1 MKKNFLYI
9 PMALLL
15 LAACSSEG
23 NNETA
28 ASVETASVETEVA
41 NVPKVKVTQVT
52 ARLVD
57 QLSEFTANVEADVK
71 NEIAPQSPVRISD
84 IRAEVGDRVSKGQV
98 LVVMDN
104 NSLTQLQAQLENQKT
119 EFARVDE
126 LYKVGGA
133 SKSEWDAK
141 KMSLDVLQA
150 SYDNLVENTTLK
162 SPINGIVTARNYDK
176 GDLYSTG
183 KPVLVV
189 EQITPVKILINV
201 NEQYYKYVRKGMPV
215 DGIVLDALPGETFQ
229 GNVSLVYPTLDPATR
244 TFPVEVQVKNENLRV
259 RPGMFARVTLNFGTE
274 NRVVV
279 PDLAVV
285 KQVGSGDRY
294 VWVVNA
300 DNTVS
305 YNKVELGRRMG
316 NEYEVISG
324 VDNGATVVI
333 AGQNKLASGKE
344 VSIVK

>member
-15 LAACSSEG
+15 LASCSSEG

-28 ASVETASVETEVA
+28 APEATVAAATEDVDVA
-41 NVPKVKVTQVT
+41 KVKVTNVS
-52 ARLVD
+52 AREVD
-57 QLSEFTANVEADVK
+57 QLSEFTANVEAEVK
-71 NEIAPQSPVRISD
+71 NEIAPQNPVRISD

-104 NSLTQLQAQLENQKT
+104 NSLTQLQAQLENQKI

-133 SKSEWDAK
+133 SKSEWDSK

-176 GDLYSTG
+176 GDLYSSG

-189 EQITPVKILINV
+189 EQIAPVKILINV
-201 NEQYYKYVRKGMPV
+201 NEQYYKSVKKGMV
-215 DGIVLDALPGETFQ
+215 VNDITFDALPGETFQ
-229 GNVSLVYPTLDPATR
+229 GHVSLVYPTLDPATR
-244 TFPVEVQVKNENLRV
+244 TFPVEVQLKNENLRV

-274 NRVVV
+274 NHVVV

-316 NEYEVISG
+316 DEYEVISG

-333 AGQNKLASGKE
+333 AGQNKLAAGKK
-344 VSIVK
+344 VSVIK

>member
-1 MKKNFLYI
+1 MKKIFLYI

-15 LAACSSEG
+15 LAACSSED
-23 NNETA
+23 NNKTA
-28 ASVETASVETEVA
+28 ASVENDSAATEEVDVA
-41 NVPKVKVTQVT
+41 KVKVQQVL
-52 ARLVD
+52 ARGVD
-57 QLSEFTANVEADVK
+57 QLSEFTANVEADAK
-71 NEIAPQSPVRISD
+71 NEIAPQSPVRITD
-84 IRAEVGDRVSKGQV
+84 IRAEVGDRVSKGQI

-104 NSLTQLQAQLENQKT
+104 NNLTQLQAQLENQRA
-119 EFARVDE
+119 EFSRVDE

-162 SPINGIVTARNYDK
+162 SPITGIVTARNYDK
-176 GDLYSTG
+176 GDLYSSG

-189 EQITPVKILINV
+189 EQIAPVKILINV
-201 NEQYYKYVRKGMPV
+201 NEQYYKYVKKGMPV
-215 DGIVLDALPGETFQ
+215 DDITLDALPGETFR
-229 GNVSLVYPTLDPATR
+229 GHVSLVYPTLDPATR

-316 NEYEVISG
+316 DEYEVISG
-324 VDNGATVVI
+324 VDNGATVVV
-333 AGQNKLASGKE
+333 AGQNNLAAGKK
-344 VSIVK
+344 VSVIE